1 MDAKAETEAE
11 TEAEIEARERRENP
25 RVTQVEL
32 VVHFGGQTY
41 KTTNWS
47 MGGFFLDDYEG
58 DLSTGSLVTVAGLGR
73 STRKVHA
80 VDVPARVVRSGESII
95 AVNYLSLDAEAY
107 DFLQRYMNETGK
119 MRVLLDQSA

>member
-1 MDAKAETEAE
+1 MDANAETIA
-11 TEAEIEARERRENP
+11 TNDGIERRVHP
-25 RVTQVEL
+25 RVTRVEL
-32 VVHFGGQTY
+32 VVRFCGKTY

-73 STRKVHA
+73 STRKLHGVEL
-80 VDVPARVVRSGESII
+80 PARVIRTGESLI

-107 DFLQRYMNETGK
+107 EFLQRIMSETGK
-119 MRVLLDQSA
+119 MRILLDASA